1 MNKNEWGKR
10 IVHIYKQNDVPGR
23 DVMKFIKMQGLGNDF
38 ICLDGKELNI
48 EEILPN
54 ISSLCDRHYGVGAD
68 GIILIK
74 DSDKADRQMEIYNAD
89 GTRAKMCGNG
99 IRCVGKYLYENS
111 MDKDRVVYIETDT
124 GIRELRFVEEE
135 NMIQVDMGSPCLETR
150 GIPVLGEKDIILNQK
165 IEVSGETYRFTAVS
179 MGNPHAVVF
188 VKNPDRICLE
198 RTGPAFEY
206 HPLFPDRINV
216 EFVRVRNHAELEMR
230 VWERG
235 VGETLSCGTGACAAT
250 VAAVL
255 NNLTDDKVKVKLK
268 GGNLFVRWNRKVN
281 RVYMTGPAVK
291 VFDGEI

>member
-1 MNKNEWGKR
+1 
-10 IVHIYKQNDVPGR
+10 
-23 DVMKFIKMQGLGNDF
+23 MKFIKMQGLGNDF
-38 ICLDGKELNI
+38 ICLDSESV
-48 EEILPN
+48 EEEKILPF
-54 ISSLCDRHYGVGAD
+54 IPRLCDRHYGIGAD
-68 GIILIK
+68 GVILIK
-74 DSDKADRQMEIYNAD
+74 DSDKADRKMEIYNAD

-99 IRCVGKYLYENS
+99 IRCIGRYLYENGI
-111 MDKDRVVYIETDT
+111 DKEKILSIETDS
-124 GIRELRFVEEE
+124 GIKEVGYVEEE
-135 NMIQVDMGSPCLETR
+135 NMIRVDMGSPCLETR
-150 GIPVLGEKDIILNQK
+150 GIPVLGEKDMILDQK
-165 IEVSGETYRFTAVS
+165 INVNGEKYRFTAVS

-188 VKNPDRICLE
+188 VDDPDSICIE

-206 HPLFPDRINV
+206 HPLFPDRTNV
-216 EFVRVRNHAELEMR
+216 EFVKVRNSGSMEMR

-235 VGETLSCGTGACAAT
+235 VGETLACGTGACAAT